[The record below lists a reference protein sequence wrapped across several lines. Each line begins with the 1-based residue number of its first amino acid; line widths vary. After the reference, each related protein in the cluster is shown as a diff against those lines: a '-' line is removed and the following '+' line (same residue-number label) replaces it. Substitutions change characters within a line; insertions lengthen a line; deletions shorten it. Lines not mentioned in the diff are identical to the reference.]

1 LTGPCCPS
9 PNRFARTF
17 DRWPTRQGFD
27 KFYGFLGGETD
38 HRAPPIYDGVAPL
51 VIPENS
57 DYLFL
62 TDMTDHSVGRVI
74 HVIEQTGEM
83 DNTLVIF
90 VNETEFLTGANADA
104 ERQETALL
112 PLFPPCLMSR
122 PET

>member
-1 LTGPCCPS
+1 LKLFIAPVYHAAAAF
-9 PNRFARTF
+9 NR
-17 DRWPTRQGFD
+17 GS
-27 KFYGFLGGETD
+27 LN
-38 HRAPPIYDGVAPL
+38 HRL
-51 VIPENS
+51 
-57 DYLFL
+57 LL

-83 DNTLVIF
+83 DNTLVIV

-104 ERQETALL
+104 ERQKTALL